1 MVAAFKKF
9 EATVKRAAAALPRD
23 KASYFRDSGGLYV
36 QLSAVRPDLTDEEAR
51 AKFPLGRPASWV
63 FRYRSRANG
72 QRRTMGLGPYHDVSL
87 AAAREQAAKCR
98 DQLRNLIDPL
108 DARREA
114 RATLVASASKTVT
127 FDEAVE
133 KYIAA
138 HRAGWK
144 NPKHAAQWEATL
156 STYASPVMGKLP
168 AQLVGV
174 TEVMK
179 VLEPIWQTK
188 SETASRLR
196 GRIEA
201 VLSWAAVRGYRD
213 QANPARWKGHLEH
226 LLKSRQEMAGAGL
239 KAARVEHHAALP
251 FAEIHTFIQALRK
264 QPGIAAMALEFTI
277 LTAARTGET
286 IGAAWDEISMDAG
299 VWTISADRMKM
310 KREHVVPLSDRCME
324 ILRAMEPF
332 RKDGSTFVFPGA
344 KQGRGL
350 SNMSMLMLLQRMGR
364 KDLTVHGFRSCFRD
378 WASETTAHERDVV
391 EMALAHSIPNKAEAA
406 YRRGSLLDKRRRLMD
421 DWARRCR
428 TEDAAAAK
436 VVRMRPVAS

>member
-9 EATVKRAAAALPRD
+9 ETALKRAATALPRN
-23 KASYFRDSGGLYV
+23 KSSYFRDSGGLYV

-51 AKFPLGRPASWV
+51 EKFPLGRPASWV
-63 FRYRSRANG
+63 FRYRSRVDG
-72 QRRTMGLGPYHDVSL
+72 HRRTMGLGPYHDVSL
-87 AAAREQAAKCR
+87 ARAREEAAKCR
-98 DQLRNLIDPL
+98 EQLRSLIDPL
-108 DARREA
+108 DARRAA
-114 RATLVASASKTVT
+114 RASLIAGASKSIT

-156 STYASPVMGKLP
+156 ATYASPVMGKLP
-168 AQLVGV
+168 VQMVGV

-213 QANPARWKGHLEH
+213 QTNPARWKGHLEH

-251 FAEIHTFIQALRK
+251 FAEIHTFIETLRK
-264 QPGIAAMALEFTI
+264 QPGVAAAALEFTI

-286 IGAAWDEISMDAG
+286 IGATWDEIDRDART
-299 VWTISADRMKM
+299 WTISADRMKM
-310 KREHVVPLSDRCME
+310 KKEHTVPLADRCME

-332 RKDGSTFVFPGA
+332 RKDGSTFVFPGM
-344 KQGRGL
+344 KRGRGL

-364 KDLTVHGFRSCFRD
+364 QDLTVHGFRSCFRD
-378 WASETTAHERDVV
+378 WAAEATGHERDVV

-406 YRRGSLLDKRRRLMD
+406 YRRGSLLEKRKKLMD
-421 DWARRCR
+421 DWARRCE
-428 TEDAAAAK
+428 TDDTAAGK
-436 VVRMRPVAS
+436 IIPMRPVGA